1 MAGTLLPA
9 SGLGGPGAWLTAP
22 SGSPAQDVLHL
33 TGGVGW
39 GDHRSPRQCVTG
51 VNKRPGARRTC
62 PPVTCPGGRAEEH
75 GGPPGSEG

>member
-33 TGGVGW
+33 TGGVGV
-39 GDHRSPRQCVTG
+39 GGSQEPPSVCDRCEQAPRGQADMPACDVPRG
-51 VNKRPGARRTC
+51 KG
-62 PPVTCPGGRAEEH
+62 
-75 GGPPGSEG
+75 